1 MSTTTNLSNAI
12 RARYYEDYIM
22 GGLSR
27 RIYDQF
33 CFPISEDADKMQRGS
48 SHIVNFLGRMT
59 PGSTAISETV
69 DVSPQTLAD
78 TTATVTPTSR
88 GEAIQDSELLLLQ
101 SYTDYGE
108 QRYTI
113 LGENMIETLEALTI
127 ASALAGSVV
136 YRAAARAALDAGTSG
151 HRLSD
156 SSFGQLAGLQE
167 GLRCPMFPGI
177 MGDSAGGGGT
187 LAAVMHPDVYYDL
200 VTGGNIVSIAQYQD
214 KNILLNREV
223 GFIAPYRIISSA
235 WAKAFFGAGQDQT
248 SNIATTLGA
257 AATSLDT
264 TATVAS
270 GTNIEDGRWL
280 TIGTEETAST
290 FYPTNERVRYVS
302 GADGVTLTFVGQG
315 DNGGLKYDHAN
326 GVAVRNADSV
336 YPVLCGGPQSVAKVY
351 AREIGEF
358 GDVVG
363 PKEQGLL
370 EQWVSLGWKYYGGF
384 GVIAEPRLA
393 RGEFSSSLDA

>member
-48 SHIVNFLGRMT
+48 SHIVNFLGRMV

-69 DVSPQTLAD
+69 DVTPQTLRD

-127 ASALAGSVV
+127 ASAMAGTVV
-136 YRAAARAALDAGTSG
+136 YRAVARASLDAGTSG
-151 HRLSD
+151 HRLTD
-156 SSFGQLAGLQE
+156 ASFGQLAGLQE

-235 WAKAFFGAGQDQT
+235 WAKAFFGAGADHST
-248 SNIATTLGA
+248 AEATTLSSA
-257 AATSLDT
+257 AEALGT
-264 TATVAS
+264 TMGLAS
-270 GTNIEDGRWL
+270 GTNAGVGRWL
-280 TIGTEETAST
+280 TVGTEETDST

-302 GADGVTLTFVGQG
+302 GTTTTTFVGQA
-315 DNGGLKYDHAN
+315 DNGGLKYDHAS
-326 GVAVRNADSV
+326 GTAVRNADSV

-351 AREIGEF
+351 AKEIGEF

-363 PKEQGLL
+363 PLEQGLL

>member
-12 RARYYEDYIM
+12 RARYYENYIM

-48 SHIVNFLGRMT
+48 SHIVNFLGRMV

-69 DVSPQTLAD
+69 DVTPQTLRD

-127 ASALAGSVV
+127 ASAMAGTVV
-136 YRAAARAALDAGTSG
+136 YRAVARASLDAGTSG
-151 HRLSD
+151 HRLTD
-156 SSFGQLAGLQE
+156 ASFGQLAGLQE

-235 WAKAFFGAGQDQT
+235 WAKAFFGAGADHST
-248 SNIATTLGA
+248 AEATTLSSA
-257 AATSLDT
+257 AEALGT
-264 TATVAS
+264 TMGLAS
-270 GTNIEDGRWL
+270 GTNAGVGRWL
-280 TIGTEETAST
+280 TVGTEETDST

-302 GADGVTLTFVGQG
+302 GTTTTTFVGQA
-315 DNGGLKYDHAN
+315 DNGGLKYDHAS
-326 GVAVRNADSV
+326 GTAVRNADSV

-351 AREIGEF
+351 AKEIGEF

-363 PKEQGLL
+363 PLEQGLL